1 MDPNSVTAV
10 EMARAHISRQWP
22 VQPRAAVILGTGLG
36 RLVEHVQ
43 PDVMIPFDRP
53 SGFPAHAA
61 LGHHG
66 RVVCGRLNGVP
77 LILLDGRCHLYE
89 GYSLDQVT
97 LPVRVLH
104 ACGAQLL
111 IASNASGGL
120 NPEFASGDIM
130 VLDDHIN
137 LMPQRSSAG
146 ELSHRTGPH
155 RTGPH
160 RTGSHRLG
168 PHRRGSHCTH
178 RILTLRSAT
187 PGAGAADRSATRFC
201 GSSGGVCRHD
211 RAQLRDTCGV
221 SLSAPHRRRRR
232 GHVDRSRS
240 PRGSRRWGMRVLGL
254 SIVTNVASPDAPQVV
269 ESNEVVHAAARAE
282 PHVRQIVADI
292 LAHGHDTP
300 PELRSFP
307 LVASLPDRRDTAS
320 PCACIKRYASVDFL
334 LQLVA
339 DGGSLAVPETGVRSF
354 RP

>member
-1 MDPNSVTAV
+1 MTAV

-43 PDVMIPFDRP
+43 PDVMIPFADLP
-53 SGFPAHAA
+53 GFPRTTA

-66 RVVCGRLNGVP
+66 RVVCGRLNGIP

-111 IASNASGGL
+111 IVSNASGGL

-137 LMPQRSSAG
+137 LMPQPVLPANCRTVLGRTAG
-146 ELSHRTGPH
+146 GRIVRTGASPYDPQLLEQVLRTAQRHHFVAH
-155 RTGPH
+155 RGVYVAVTGPNYET
-160 RTGSHRLG
+160 RAEYRFL
-168 PHRRGSHCTH
+168 RR
-178 RILTLRSAT
+178 I
-187 PGAGAADRSATRFC
+187 
-201 GSSGGVCRHD
+201 GGDVVGMSTVPEVLV
-211 RAQLRDTCGV
+211 AQAL
-221 SLSAPHRRRRR
+221 
-232 GHVDRSRS
+232 
-240 PRGSRRWGMRVLGL
+240 GMRVLGL

-269 ESNEVVHAAARAE
+269 ESTEVVHAAARAE

-292 LAHGHDTP
+292 LAHG
-300 PELRSFP
+300 
-307 LVASLPDRRDTAS
+307 
-320 PCACIKRYASVDFL
+320 
-334 LQLVA
+334 Q
-339 DGGSLAVPETGVRSF
+339 
-354 RP
+354 